1 MTQRDTIATKLVLKT
16 LKESSHPLSA
26 NEILKKLN
34 DDDFSFFK
42 TTVYRILKR
51 FVLDKKIIEITAKN
65 RINYYELAK
74 SQPHSH
80 FFCKQCDKVFCLN
93 DIPSPL
99 PLNTSIQLKKN
110 YKVHSHEHNLYGVCE
125 RCSTK

>member
-42 TTVYRILKR
+42 TTV
-51 FVLDKKIIEITAKN
+51 
-65 RINYYELAK
+65 
-74 SQPHSH
+74 
-80 FFCKQCDKVFCLN
+80 
-93 DIPSPL
+93 
-99 PLNTSIQLKKN
+99 
-110 YKVHSHEHNLYGVCE
+110 
-125 RCSTK
+125 